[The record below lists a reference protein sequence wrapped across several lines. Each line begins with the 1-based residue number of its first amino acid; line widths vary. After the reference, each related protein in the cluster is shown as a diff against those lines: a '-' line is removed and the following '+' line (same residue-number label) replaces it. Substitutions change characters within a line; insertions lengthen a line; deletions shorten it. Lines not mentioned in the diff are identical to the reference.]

1 MWWTHGRRDSGSLRI
16 PLASGID
23 VRWDAHQLTIYVDGL
38 AGVKLPLSAIAN
50 VRVWPTGDTCVV
62 ALGVDWEGAFTGHPS
77 GRYESIGIPVPT
89 EAVAHKLYSVLCE
102 ATARVGERAET
113 AEGPDTPGE
122 HDDDGRESEP
132 AQMPAEA
139 ERTPDPAAHAAST
152 VVLTMRSTPFRDHQD
167 WIVLSSAGD
176 DAAVLHLRQG
186 GDG

>member
-113 AEGPDTPGE
+113 AEGSTHRASTTTTAGNLNCAD
-122 HDDDGRESEP
+122 
-132 AQMPAEA
+132 AAEA
-139 ERTPDPAAHAAST
+139 ERTPDPAA
-152 VVLTMRSTPFRDHQD
+152 LRRRRS
-167 WIVLSSAGD
+167 S
-176 DAAVLHLRQG
+176 
-186 GDG
+186 